1 MAQSVNLRGIILD
14 ILMEVNEK
22 DAYSHVTIN
31 SALKKYQYLDKN
43 ERAFISKVSQGTIE
57 KMIYI
62 DEVINSFSK
71 VRVAKMKPVIRNI
84 MRMSVYQLLFLDGV
98 PESAVCNEAVK
109 LADKRGFHTL
119 KGFVNG
125 VLRNI
130 SRNKDNLNVA
140 NTLSVK
146 YSLPQ
151 WIVDYFTANYG
162 DETSEKIFKGFEEE
176 RPTYVRC
183 NTLKYKKSEII
194 ESLKKQ
200 GVTVNEVP
208 GLDDALMISDYDFIT
223 GLDAFRNGCIYVQD
237 ISSMLVGHAASPK
250 ANDIVIDVC
259 AAPGGKSINVALMLN
274 GTGQVKARDIS
285 ANKVMMMQEMAQ
297 RLGISNMSV
306 EVCDALSFIQED
318 EESADIV
325 ICDLPCSG
333 LGIIGRKADIKY
345 KMTKEKQDELV
356 LLQRNILRVASR
368 YVKPGGRLVFSTCT
382 INKCENED
390 NYRFIIDE
398 LGFKPESLSDVLPEE
413 YAAKTAE
420 LGYVQLLPGIHHT
433 DGFFISRFIRE

>member
-1 MAQSVNLRGIILD
+1 M
-14 ILMEVNEK
+14 
-22 DAYSHVTIN
+22 
-31 SALKKYQYLDKN
+31 
-43 ERAFISKVSQGTIE
+43 
-57 KMIYI
+57 
-62 DEVINSFSK
+62 
-71 VRVAKMKPVIRNI
+71 
-84 MRMSVYQLLFLDGV
+84 
-98 PESAVCNEAVK
+98 
-109 LADKRGFHTL
+109 
-119 KGFVNG
+119 
-125 VLRNI
+125 
-130 SRNKDNLNVA
+130 
-140 NTLSVK
+140 
-146 YSLPQ
+146 
-151 WIVDYFTANYG
+151 
-162 DETSEKIFKGFEEE
+162 
-176 RPTYVRC
+176 
-183 NTLKYKKSEII
+183 
-194 ESLKKQ
+194 
-200 GVTVNEVP
+200 P

-306 EVCDALSFIQED
+306 EVCDALSFNQED
-318 EESADIV
+318 EGSADIV

-413 YAAKTAE
+413 YAAKTTE
-420 LGYVQLLPGIHHT
+420 LGYVQLLPGIHRT